1 MSTGRTNEMF
11 RPVSVLMMAAS
22 FAVCV
27 AIAVYFVE
35 QGHPSWYTWGL
46 AVFIFVLTI
55 YVIVVATINDKQG

>member
-1 MSTGRTNEMF
+1 MN

-35 QGHPSWYTWGL
+35 QGHPSWYIWGA

-55 YVIVVATINDKQG
+55 DFVVVATINDKQG